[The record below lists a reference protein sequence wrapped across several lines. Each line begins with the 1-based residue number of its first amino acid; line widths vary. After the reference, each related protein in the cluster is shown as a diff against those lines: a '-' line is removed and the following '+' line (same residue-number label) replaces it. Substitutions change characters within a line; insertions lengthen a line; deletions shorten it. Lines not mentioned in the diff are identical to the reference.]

1 MNAMHIDVT
10 LSPPEIDLLPQASLG
25 RTVCVVF
32 DILRATSSMV
42 TALAHGAGHILP
54 VLSIEEALILKEHN
68 PDALLGGERFGNKIE
83 GFDLGNSP
91 LENRE
96 LAGRRIITT
105 TTNGTVAL
113 RACEKAESVLVGAFL
128 NMDAIVVRLR
138 ELSPEKIMLVCAGTF
153 RELALED
160 VLAAGA
166 VCANLPGAALSDAA
180 VIAMSAFKRYEN
192 DLLSGLRE
200 SRNGRALISAG
211 REGDVE
217 WSAQNSIYDAVGEMK
232 SGIITQG
239 KAPDRKP

>member
-1 MNAMHIDVT
+1 
-10 LSPPEIDLLPQASLG
+10 
-25 RTVCVVF
+25 
-32 DILRATSSMV
+32 
-42 TALAHGAGHILP
+42 
-54 VLSIEEALILKEHN
+54 
-68 PDALLGGERFGNKIE
+68 
-83 GFDLGNSP
+83 
-91 LENRE
+91 
-96 LAGRRIITT
+96 
-105 TTNGTVAL
+105 VAL

-232 SGIITQG
+232 SGIITLG
-239 KAPDRKP
+239 RVPDTVL